1 MNTNTTE
8 KRADIIADTLTIA
21 EIEYIAEGLRHWLNR
36 TGAEVSPHFSGV
48 YATRRLMLD
57 ALTSAERNEYAGDYD
72 YPEGAA

>member
-21 EIEYIAEGLRHWLNR
+21 EIGYIAEGLRHWLNLP
-36 TGAEVSPHFSGV
+36 GAEVSPYFSGA

-72 YPEGAA
+72 YPEGAS

>member
-1 MNTNTTE
+1 MDKTE

-21 EIEYIAEGLRHWLNR
+21 EIGHVAEGLRYWLNLP
-36 TGAEVSPHFSGV
+36 GSELSPHFSDV

-57 ALTSAERNEYAGDYD
+57 ALSSAERNEYAGDYD